1 MQAPREKGVRVG
13 FPPIVPNRGG
23 ARYHP
28 GVSTAYDVVLE
39 KIKPGDKLRTPD
51 KASGKPFT
59 VEAVD
64 GEALTVRTARGGR
77 VRVSLFTFDSAVKY
91 LEDMG
96 ARGENWLE
104 VKDEMFQSVLNMEN
118 DRVRAASYVLG
129 ILARAGLV
137 EIDGRRPNR
146 VRLPG

>member
-1 MQAPREKGVRVG
+1 M
-13 FPPIVPNRGG
+13 N
-23 ARYHP
+23 
-28 GVSTAYDVVLE
+28 TAYDIVRE
-39 KIKPGDKLRTPD
+39 RIQPGAELRTPD

-59 VEAVD
+59 IDAVD
-64 GEALTVRTARGGR
+64 GEAITVRTARGGR

-91 LEDMG
+91 LEDFG
-96 ARGENWLE
+96 ARGEAWLE
-104 VKDEMFQSVLNMEN
+104 VKDEMFQAVLNMEN

-129 ILARAGLV
+129 ILGAAGLV